1 MLIFMIFFAFLVT
14 VMIITVVVANSVLRK
29 RDLDQMKA
37 LVRGKGVQAGK
48 SETPLMKDKTS
59 SKREAVAR
67 FVLGSSLT
75 ERLRSQIEQAGL
87 DWDPART
94 VYLSLL
100 LALVGFNIFW
110 YMIPRG
116 QVISFIGVF
125 VGGGAPFLYL
135 YQKRKSRLM
144 KFEAQFPDAL
154 EFVSRAMRSGH
165 AFSVSLEM
173 LHKEYAAPL
182 GDEFRRTFDEQ
193 NLGLPLEVALERLG
207 TRIPL
212 LDVHFFVSAVLL
224 QKRTGGNL
232 ASLLDNL
239 AYLIRERFKL
249 RGRIRAVS
257 AHGRI
262 SGLVLSMIPLTV
274 GILMFYSNPSY
285 ILFFGNSGFVVG
297 GWRSAQAGMR
307 QFRDERSRAVSAH
320 PRNRGSLAGGLGGL
334 KAGGRRSPRPSGAP

>member
-1 MLIFMIFFAFLVT
+1 
-14 VMIITVVVANSVLRK
+14 
-29 RDLDQMKA
+29 
-37 LVRGKGVQAGK
+37 
-48 SETPLMKDKTS
+48 
-59 SKREAVAR
+59 
-67 FVLGSSLT
+67 
-75 ERLRSQIEQAGL
+75 
-87 DWDPART
+87 
-94 VYLSLL
+94 
-100 LALVGFNIFW
+100 
-110 YMIPRG
+110 MIPRG
-116 QVISFIGVF
+116 QVIAFIGVIA
-125 VGGGAPFLYL
+125 GAGAPFLYL
-135 YQKRKSRLM
+135 YQKRKARLM

-173 LHKEYAAPL
+173 LHKEYSAPL
-182 GDEFRRTFDEQ
+182 ADEFRRTFDEQ

-207 TRIPL
+207 TRVPL

-274 GILMFYSNPSY
+274 GVLMFYTNPSY
-285 ILFFGNSGFVVG
+285 ILFFFDDPDGKKLLAICIILQFLGFITIRKIV
-297 GWRSAQAGMR
+297 
-307 QFRDERSRAVSAH
+307 
-320 PRNRGSLAGGLGGL
+320 NLGI
-334 KAGGRRSPRPSGAP
+334 

>member
-1 MLIFMIFFAFLVT
+1 MLFFMIFFGFLVT

-29 RDLDQMKA
+29 RDVDQMKT
-37 LVRGKGVQAGK
+37 LVSGRSPRMGAKG
-48 SETPLMKDKTS
+48 ETPLMKDKTVN
-59 SKREAVAR
+59 KREAVAR

-75 ERLRSQIEQAGL
+75 ERLRSYIEQAGL

-100 LALVGFNIFW
+100 LALAGFNIFW
-110 YMIPRG
+110 YMIPRMDNALA
-116 QVISFIGVF
+116 IIGVII
-125 VGGGAPFLYL
+125 GGCAPSLYL
-135 YQKRKSRLM
+135 YQKRKTRLM

-173 LHKEYAAPL
+173 LHKEYSAPL
-182 GDEFRRTFDEQ
+182 ADEFRRTFDEQ

-249 RGRIRAVS
+249 RGRIRSIS

-274 GILMFYSNPSY
+274 GVLMFYTNPSY
-285 ILFFGNSGFVVG
+285 ILFFFDDPDGKVMLSVCIILQFLGFVSIRKIV
-297 GWRSAQAGMR
+297 
-307 QFRDERSRAVSAH
+307 
-320 PRNRGSLAGGLGGL
+320 NLGI
-334 KAGGRRSPRPSGAP
+334 

>member
-1 MLIFMIFFAFLVT
+1 MVVFIIFFVFLVV
-14 VMIITVVVANSVLRK
+14 VMIITVVVANNVLRK
-29 RDLDQMKA
+29 RDVDQMKT
-37 LVRGKGVQAGK
+37 LVSGRAPRAGQK
-48 SETPLMKDKTS
+48 DATPLMKTKDLDK
-59 SKREAVAR
+59 RQAVAQ
-67 FVLGSSLT
+67 FVLGSNLT
-75 ERLRSQIEQAGL
+75 EKLRNHIEQAGL

-100 LALVGFNIFW
+100 LALLGFNLFW

-116 QVISFIGVF
+116 QVISFVGVIA
-125 VGGGAPFLYL
+125 GAGAPFLYL
-135 YQKRKSRLM
+135 YQKRKARLM

-154 EFVSRAMRSGH
+154 EFVARAMRSGH

-173 LHKEYAAPL
+173 LHKEYAEPL
-182 GDEFRRTFDEQ
+182 AGEFRRTFDEQ

-274 GILMFYSNPSY
+274 GVLMFYTNPSY
-285 ILFFGNSGFVVG
+285 ILFFFDDPDGKVLLSVCIILRFLGFISIRKIV
-297 GWRSAQAGMR
+297 
-307 QFRDERSRAVSAH
+307 
-320 PRNRGSLAGGLGGL
+320 NLGV
-334 KAGGRRSPRPSGAP
+334 

>member
-1 MLIFMIFFAFLVT
+1 MTIFVIFFVFLVVAMIVT
-14 VMIITVVVANSVLRK
+14 VLVANTVLRK
-29 RDLDQMKA
+29 RDVDQLKT
-37 LVRGKGVQAGK
+37 LVSGRMTPMGKKGD
-48 SETPLMKDKTS
+48 TPLMKQDTEN
-59 SKREAVAR
+59 KREAVAR
-67 FVLGSSLT
+67 FFLGSNLT
-75 ERLRSQIEQAGL
+75 EKLRTYIEQAGL

-94 VYLSLL
+94 IYLSLL
-100 LALVGFNIFW
+100 LGLIGFNIFW
-110 YMIPRG
+110 YIIPRG
-116 QVISFIGVF
+116 QVISFIGVIA
-125 VGGGAPFLYL
+125 GLGAPSLYL
-135 YQKRKSRLM
+135 YQKRKARLM

-173 LHKEYAAPL
+173 LHKEYPAPL
-182 GDEFRRTFDEQ
+182 ADEFKRTFDEQ

-249 RGRIRAVS
+249 RARIRAVS

-274 GILMFYSNPSY
+274 GIMMFYTNPSY
-285 ILFFGNSGFVVG
+285 ILFFFDDPDGKVMLAVCIIFQFLGFVTI
-297 GWRSAQAGMR
+297 RKI
-307 QFRDERSRAVSAH
+307 VS
-320 PRNRGSLAGGLGGL
+320 LGV
-334 KAGGRRSPRPSGAP
+334 

>member
-1 MLIFMIFFAFLVT
+1 MALFLIFFVFLAV
-14 VMIITVVVANSVLRK
+14 VMVLTVVIANNRLKK
-29 RDLDQMKA
+29 REVDQMKT
-37 LVRGKGVQAGK
+37 LVAGK
-48 SETPLMKDKTS
+48 AKTKKETDTSLIKEDDSE
-59 SKREAVAR
+59 KRDVFAR
-67 FVLGSSLT
+67 YVLGKDLT
-75 ERLRSQIEQAGL
+75 EKLRDYIEQAGM

-100 LALVGFNIFW
+100 LAVIGFNVFW

-116 QVISFIGVF
+116 EMISVIGVIA
-125 VGGGAPFLYL
+125 GAGAPFLFL
-135 YQKRKSRLM
+135 QQKRKKRLRA
-144 KFEAQFPDAL
+144 FEAQFPDAL
-154 EFVSRAMRSGH
+154 EFVSRAMRSGN
-165 AFSVSLEM
+165 AFSVSLEL

-182 GDEFRRTFDEQ
+182 ADEFRRTFDEQ
-193 NLGLPLEVALERLG
+193 NLGLPLEMALERLG
-207 TRIPL
+207 ARVPL

-274 GILMFYSNPSY
+274 GVLMFYTNPSY
-285 ILFFGNSGFVVG
+285 VLFFFDDPDGKILMAVCIVLQFLGFVSIRKIV
-297 GWRSAQAGMR
+297 
-307 QFRDERSRAVSAH
+307 
-320 PRNRGSLAGGLGGL
+320 NLGV
-334 KAGGRRSPRPSGAP
+334 

>member
-1 MLIFMIFFAFLVT
+1 MVVFMIFFVFLVA
-14 VMIITVVVANSVLRK
+14 VMIITVLVANSVLRK
-29 RDLDQMKA
+29 RDVDQIKT
-37 LVRGKGVQAGK
+37 LVSGRVTPMGEKGG
-48 SETPLMKDKTS
+48 TPLMKPKTEN
-59 SKREAVAR
+59 KREAVAR
-67 FVLGSSLT
+67 FFLGSSLT
-75 ERLRSQIEQAGL
+75 EKLRSYIEQAGL

-94 VYLSLL
+94 IYLSLL
-100 LALVGFNIFW
+100 LGLIGFNVFW

-116 QVISFIGVF
+116 QVISFIGVIA
-125 VGGGAPFLYL
+125 GLGAPALYL
-135 YQKRKSRLM
+135 YQKRKARLM

-173 LHKEYAAPL
+173 LHKEYSAPL
-182 GDEFRRTFDEQ
+182 GDEFKRTFDEQ

-274 GILMFYSNPSY
+274 GVLMFYTNPSY
-285 ILFFGNSGFVVG
+285 ILFFFDDPDGKVMLAVCIILQFLGFVTIRKIV
-297 GWRSAQAGMR
+297 
-307 QFRDERSRAVSAH
+307 
-320 PRNRGSLAGGLGGL
+320 NLGV
-334 KAGGRRSPRPSGAP
+334 